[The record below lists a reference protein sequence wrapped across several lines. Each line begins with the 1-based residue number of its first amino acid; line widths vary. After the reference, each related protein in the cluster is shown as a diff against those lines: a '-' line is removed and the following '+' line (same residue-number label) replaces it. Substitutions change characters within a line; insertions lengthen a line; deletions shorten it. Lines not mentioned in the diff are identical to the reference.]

1 MKFVFIIKII
11 CPKIDFDALK
21 YGEPNSIREE
31 NKNFSKALKVQIA
44 EFDKSNWFWK
54 VHRRWSGSHVQKV
67 QTYDEKERKISALLL
82 KKWHEIQEVQRGKQ
96 WDNLFWMQEAWTHEG
111 WVLQLK
117 KKRYFSDKKKRVSWS
132 PGMT

>member
-44 EFDKSNWFWK
+44 EFDKSN
-54 VHRRWSGSHVQKV
+54 
-67 QTYDEKERKISALLL
+67 
-82 KKWHEIQEVQRGKQ
+82 
-96 WDNLFWMQEAWTHEG
+96 
-111 WVLQLK
+111 
-117 KKRYFSDKKKRVSWS
+117 
-132 PGMT
+132 

>member
-44 EFDKSNWFWK
+44 EFDKSNNDFEK
-54 VHRRWSGSHVQKV
+54 SID
-67 QTYDEKERKISALLL
+67 DEVDLMFRKF
-82 KKWHEIQEVQRGKQ
+82 KH
-96 WDNLFWMQEAWTHEG
+96 MT
-111 WVLQLK
+111 
-117 KKRYFSDKKKRVSWS
+117 KRTVNNNN
-132 PGMT
+132 